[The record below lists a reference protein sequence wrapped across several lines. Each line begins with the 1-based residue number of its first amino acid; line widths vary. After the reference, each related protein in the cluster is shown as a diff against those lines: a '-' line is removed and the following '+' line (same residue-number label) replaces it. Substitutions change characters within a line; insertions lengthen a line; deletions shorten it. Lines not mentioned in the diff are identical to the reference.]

1 MAATGRALRADARR
15 NREAILSAARE
26 LFAERGLDVPLDCIS
41 ETAGVGRAT
50 QRRHFPTRASLI
62 QAIFDENLGRMID
75 TFDRVQ
81 DPSRAFEAIL
91 QGAFETILEDRSLVE
106 VANSRY
112 VLLDEHR
119 RIAVGVLESIEE
131 PLRLAQDAGRVR
143 ADLRPDDFFLLIA
156 MLGTVAR
163 IATHDIAIDRIDR
176 GVSLIMESIAP
187 DPRRPFK
194 PERSGARS
202 RSASSAST

>member
-1 MAATGRALRADARR
+1 MATTGRRLRADARR
-15 NREAILSAARE
+15 NREAILNAARE
-26 LFAERGLDVPLDCIS
+26 LFAERGLDVPLDTIS
-41 ETAGVGRAT
+41 AAAGVGGAT

-75 TFDRVQ
+75 TFDRAQ
-81 DPSRAFEAIL
+81 DPTRAFEAML
-91 QGAFETILEDRSLVE
+91 HGAFEAILEDRSLVE

-112 VLLDEHR
+112 VLLDVHR
-119 RIAVGVLESIEE
+119 QIAAGVVESIEE

-163 IATHDIAIDRIDR
+163 IAAHDVAIDRIDR
-176 GVSLIMESIAP
+176 GISLILESIAP
-187 DPRRPFK
+187 DPRRPFE
-194 PERSGARS
+194 PER
-202 RSASSAST
+202 